1 MLFNIKLNMRT
12 IIEPNILKLDAPVVV
27 VGDIHG
33 QFFDLLKIFDLITE
47 TKESELFSSDE
58 SKCTADA
65 TSNESDMIKGKV
77 FLFLGDYVDRGAI
90 FFSVDISVSFMLI
103 ILDHNVLVKDTTPVR
118 LCCTFYL

>member
-1 MLFNIKLNMRT
+1 MRT

-103 ILDHNVLVKDTTPVR
+103 ILDHNVFVKDTTPVR

>member
-1 MLFNIKLNMRT
+1 MLFKKLLNMHT
-12 IIEPNILKLDAPVVV
+12 ITEPNILKLDAPVVV

-90 FFSVDISVSFMLI
+90 LDISVSFMLI